1 MYQITFTSLERLA
14 KYVETVQRP
23 LLVKNEVSSVEHAS
37 MIKRLKAQVTEA
49 KALYAL
55 TLRYPLIAVSQPD
68 IKWIIKNIL
77 PTAVFCCDS
86 VMLFLFIC

>member
-1 MYQITFTSLERLA
+1 MYQITFTSLERLV
-14 KYVETVQRP
+14 KYVEGVKRP
-23 LLVKNEVSSVEHAS
+23 LLAKNQVSSVEHAS
-37 MIKRLKAQVTEA
+37 LTKRLKAQLTEA

-77 PTAVFCCDS
+77 PSQQELDDFYK
-86 VMLFLFIC
+86 MLGEK